1 MKVKAKRK
9 FTHRGLP
16 FEKGHVMD
24 VPEEEARKMMEGGN
38 VEPYEEPRA
47 ENEGEGSKSPGV

>member
-1 MKVKAKRK
+1 
-9 FTHRGLP
+9 
-16 FEKGHVMD
+16 MD